1 MTPEDSPPYI
11 ASAALAAG
19 VLFVDEQH
27 RVMLVKPTY
36 KPLWEIPGGYVEP
49 GESPYNACVR
59 EVEEELGIRPA
70 IGELLAIDWA
80 PHPQQGDKILFVFNG
95 GQLNPQQHAQIRLQ
109 ESELSEYR
117 YVNEFEIP
125 DMTIPRL
132 AHRIRQALH
141 ARTKGEITYL
151 EHGAQ
156 RPMG

>member
-1 MTPEDSPPYI
+1 MTPEDSPPAI
-11 ASAALAAG
+11 ANVALAAG
-19 VLFVDEQH
+19 VLFIDEQR

-49 GESPYNACVR
+49 GESPYDACVR

-80 PHPQQGDKILFVFNG
+80 PHPQQGDKMLFVFNG
-95 GQLNPQQHAQIRLQ
+95 GQLSPQQHTQIRLQ
-109 ESELSEYR
+109 ASELSEYR

-132 AHRIRQALH
+132 ARRISQALQ
-141 ARTKGEITYL
+141 ARVKGETTYL
-151 EHGAQ
+151 E
-156 RPMG
+156 R